1 MLPDY
6 YGAWQTVYY
15 HFRTLGDKETFSK
28 IKRKLLENKRIKS
41 GMRKTPSVAVID
53 SQSVRSGLSKSEKG
67 IDGNKKIKGIKRHIS
82 VDSAGNPLEI
92 IITRANIHDSK
103 VSAAL
108 ISKTKINNP
117 NLSIIKA
124 DNGYRSNLN
133 SLIKDFL
140 SIEIQCVKSNFGTSE
155 FIPIQGR
162 WVVERTISWLD
173 NYRRLARNYEQFLH
187 TAQIMAEFACM
198 MLLLKHI

>member
-1 MLPDY
+1 MYSAKSKENCLKISESRVESENLRLLRSL
-6 YGAWQTVYY
+6 TVKACVQDCQN
-15 HFRTLGDKETFSK
+15 LK
-28 IKRKLLENKRIKS
+28 
-41 GMRKTPSVAVID
+41 
-53 SQSVRSGLSKSEKG
+53 KG

-108 ISKTKINNP
+108 ISKSKINYP
-117 NLSIIKA
+117 NIEIVKA
-124 DNGYRSNLN
+124 DNGYKSNIN
-133 SLIKDFL
+133 SLIKDLL
-140 SIEIQCVKSNFGTSE
+140 SIEVQCVKSNFGTSE

-173 NYRRLARNYEQFLH
+173 SFRRLARNYEQFLH
-187 TAQIMAEFACM
+187 TAQIMAELACV
-198 MLLLKHI
+198 MLLLKLI